1 LSRGYPSRVFTSL
14 CSVIAIGLAALV
26 LGFGAPVG
34 FLAWLTLVASM
45 AGAWMGPWSRS
56 WRAWTP
62 PLAWGLALLMTRGL
76 PMPWMAAFTIASLY
90 AIGMGLGSWLPRERA
105 AGSCLLLVAALSL
118 APTFGGHLE
127 RPLPPAVTARL
138 LDLSPVAWTLESAGV
153 DWMRHPA
160 VYEAAGTA
168 NIDPSMR
175 TQHRN
180 WLAAATLLVVG
191 CLLALSSKTRTLG
204 STET

>member
-1 LSRGYPSRVFTSL
+1 MLISL
-14 CSVIAIGLAALV
+14 FSVIAIGLAALV

-34 FLAWLTLVASM
+34 FLAWLALVAPLG
-45 AGAWMGPWSRS
+45 GAWMGPWSRS

-62 PLAWGLALLMTRGL
+62 PLVWGLAIMLTRGL
-76 PMPWMAAFTIASLY
+76 LMPWMAALSITSLY
-90 AIGMGLGSWLPRERA
+90 AIGMGFGSWLPRERA
-105 AGSCLLLVAALSL
+105 AGSCLLLVAMLSL

-138 LDLSPVAWTLESAGV
+138 LDFSPVAWTLESAGV
-153 DWMRHPA
+153 DWMRHSA

-191 CLLALSSKTRTLG
+191 CLLAFSAKNRTSG
-204 STET
+204 STEI